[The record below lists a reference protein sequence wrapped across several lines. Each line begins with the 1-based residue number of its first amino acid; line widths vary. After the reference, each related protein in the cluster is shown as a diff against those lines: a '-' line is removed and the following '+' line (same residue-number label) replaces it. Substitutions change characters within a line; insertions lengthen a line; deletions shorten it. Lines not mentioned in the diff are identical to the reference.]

1 MSFEIYLHQFLVVCC
16 LLSVFGCQ
24 ISVIDFGIRFYW
36 NVDLTRQP
44 YSSGK
49 FGEFEYIWLSE
60 AMVMKH
66 ISPAHIQSE
75 SIRVEKIH
83 HKDESRIAV
92 FFPYDQ
98 SIIQQIRA
106 IPDAAWSSSL
116 RCWHLPEST
125 EYLDT
130 LTTIFPDTDLS
141 SLVSG
146 PKPTVGQDDMQLEC
160 FHVQVDYTD
169 KESQAIVR
177 SIRGS
182 FWNPT
187 IKRWIVPKS
196 DQNHRILEKHG
207 IRHSE
212 SKKQLKTAPVPWLLP
227 TDIQAAL
234 TAAEE
239 RMILEGKRH
248 NTIKS
253 YLGLLKSFFLAH
265 PEYRPS
271 QIPSPKIHGWIV
283 SEIKTKGISRSTH
296 NQILNAFRL
305 FYHRVCGRSEQDFQV
320 VRPPKERKL
329 PHIIS
334 GEDVARLLNALQNEK
349 HKTMLLLIYAC
360 GLRRSELLN
369 LRIKDVQVAR
379 QMLFIRDAKGAKD
392 RYVSIPAKVLAR
404 LTAYISNYKPATWLF
419 AGQTGGRYSERSLTA
434 VLEQAKERS
443 GVAPLLTLHGLR
455 HAYATHMVEGGVPL
469 HVVQEAL
476 GHASIKTT
484 SIYLHTSSKDKT
496 KLYNPTNDLDI

>member
-1 MSFEIYLHQFLVVCC
+1 MDK
-16 LLSVFGCQ
+16 VFKAN
-24 ISVIDFGIRFYW
+24 SPDRLIR
-36 NVDLTRQP
+36 LERITHKGQP
-44 YSSGK
+44 
-49 FGEFEYIWLSE
+49 
-60 AMVMKH
+60 
-66 ISPAHIQSE
+66 
-75 SIRVEKIH
+75 
-83 HKDESRIAV
+83 RIGV

-98 SIIQQIRA
+98 SIIQRIRA

-116 RCWHLPEST
+116 RCWHLPESA

-130 LTTIFPDTDLS
+130 LKTIFPEINLS
-141 SLVSG
+141 SFVSDSETGLV
-146 PKPTVGQDDMQLEC
+146 QNNIQHE
-160 FHVQVDYTD
+160 FYHARVDYTD
-169 KESQAIVR
+169 KESQAIIR

-182 FWNPT
+182 YWDPE

-196 DQNHRILEKHG
+196 DQNRQILEKHG
-207 IRHSE
+207 IRLSE
-212 SKKQLKTAPVPWLLP
+212 QERLSKTVPVTRQLPEDV
-227 TDIQAAL
+227 QAAL

-265 PEYRPS
+265 PRIRPS
-271 QIPSPKIHGWIV
+271 QIPSDKIHGWIV

-296 NQILNAFRL
+296 NQILNALRL
-305 FYHRVCGRSEQDFQV
+305 FYHRVCGRSEEEFQV

-334 GEDVARLLNALQNEK
+334 REDVGQLLQSLQNEK

-369 LRIKDVQVAR
+369 LRVKDVQVAR

-392 RYVSIPAKVLAR
+392 RYVSIPSKVLDR
-404 LTAYISNYKPATWLF
+404 LTIYMTNWKPSSWLF
-419 AGQTGGRYSERSLTA
+419 EGQTGGRYSERSLTA

-496 KLYNPTNDLDI
+496 NLYNPTNDLNI